1 MIKWECGEEYELV
14 NKWCEGFE
22 GNINWIHISNYK
34 FEKLQMI
41 KHLNVKKKK
50 NQKQQPIKH

>member
-50 NQKQQPIKH
+50 TKNNNP